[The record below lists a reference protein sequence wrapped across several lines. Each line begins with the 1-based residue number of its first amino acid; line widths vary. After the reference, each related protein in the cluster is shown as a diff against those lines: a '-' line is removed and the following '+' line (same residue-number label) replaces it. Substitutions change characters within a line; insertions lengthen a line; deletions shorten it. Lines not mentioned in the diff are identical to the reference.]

1 MKEEKF
7 KKVYK
12 KKIKEIQKH
21 NYLYFEKNTPIL
33 DDASFDKLKQ
43 EIILLEKKYPLCKS

>member
-7 KKVYK
+7 KKIYK
-12 KKIKEIQKH
+12 EKIKEFQKH
-21 NYLYFEKNTPIL
+21 NYLYFEKNAPIL

-43 EIILLEKKYPLCKS
+43 EITNLEKNTLH